1 MSVNPF
7 HIIRTVLLAK
17 HARMWCWCTSR
28 LRCLPQPWRSIISR
42 SGILIKI
49 RLLIEAVA
57 VQRHHLP
64 GHDGQTARYAGFA
77 GLENGELL
85 KQAEAA
91 KFDVPL
97 TVDRGFMWN
106 RPETTSPRTPRTEE
120 HGA

>member
-7 HIIRTVLLAK
+7 HIIRTVLLAN
-17 HARMWCWCTSR
+17 HARLWCLCTSR